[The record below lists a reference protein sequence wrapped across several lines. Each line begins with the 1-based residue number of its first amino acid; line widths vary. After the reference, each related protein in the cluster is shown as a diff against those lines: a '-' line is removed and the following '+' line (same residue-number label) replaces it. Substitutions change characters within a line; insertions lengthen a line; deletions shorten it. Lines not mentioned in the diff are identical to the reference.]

1 MAHFPSRQIKRSRV
15 LSISQK
21 NESAENIIEDYSN
34 KWGCPFS
41 QAVFRIAREYDQ
53 MSRPSIT
60 KHLNLDT
67 NYDETRN
74 KERLFTTR

>member
-53 MSRPSIT
+53 MKAWSFYNQALKSG
-60 KHLNLDT
+60 H
-67 NYDETRN
+67 
-74 KERLFTTR
+74 